1 MKKIQLIIAFL
12 LCFTTIS
19 GQTAASADALFQD
32 GDYAGA
38 QDQYARLIKSYPNN
52 ALYLYRYARCAQEL
66 GDYPT
71 AKQYFERSGNRYDL
85 KHFHLGEVCL
95 QLWYADEA
103 ITAYEA
109 YLARPNIDP
118 ARASYVEQQ
127 IRYAEKLQRYMRRV
141 EKLQVID
148 SIDVPLHQMIEACAL
163 SAEAGRLTYDSI
175 GQIVYTNQREDRM
188 LWGTQDSLQYIVSSH
203 RLLDHWTEPDTLP
216 MAVNRFASQ
225 NNPYLLSDGITMYYS
240 ACDSNG
246 LGGYDIYVTRYNT
259 ATETYTTPE
268 NLGLPYNSPANEYL
282 LLIDEGRQRG
292 YLATDRFSA
301 KDSVRIYTFIPTAY
315 KQYWRNVSIDSL
327 AAYAQLRSYILTD
340 NQAAPTV
347 DSAIV
352 VAQLQP
358 ADDESIFFVINDSV
372 VYTTLQDF
380 RSEEARKR
388 YQEWEQLHQT
398 YQQEHEQLHQLRY
411 QYGMAEEAERKK
423 ITPIILRLENNQSQ
437 FMGQCDQLIYT
448 IRQLELHQL
457 QQ

>member
-1 MKKIQLIIAFL
+1 
-12 LCFTTIS
+12 
-19 GQTAASADALFQD
+19 
-32 GDYAGA
+32 
-38 QDQYARLIKSYPNN
+38 
-52 ALYLYRYARCAQEL
+52 
-66 GDYPT
+66 
-71 AKQYFERSGNRYDL
+71 
-85 KHFHLGEVCL
+85 
-95 QLWYADEA
+95 
-103 ITAYEA
+103 
-109 YLARPNIDP
+109 
-118 ARASYVEQQ
+118 
-127 IRYAEKLQRYMRRV
+127 MRRV

-358 ADDESIFFVINDSV
+358 ADDESILFVINDSV

-398 YQQEHEQLHQLRY
+398 YQQEQEQLHQLRY

-437 FMGQCDQLIYT
+437 FMGQCNQLIYT

>member
-1 MKKIQLIIAFL
+1 
-12 LCFTTIS
+12 
-19 GQTAASADALFQD
+19 
-32 GDYAGA
+32 
-38 QDQYARLIKSYPNN
+38 
-52 ALYLYRYARCAQEL
+52 
-66 GDYPT
+66 
-71 AKQYFERSGNRYDL
+71 
-85 KHFHLGEVCL
+85 LGEVCL

-423 ITPIILRLENNQSQ
+423 MAPVILRLENNQSQ
-437 FMGQCDQLIYT
+437 LVGQCDQLTHT